1 MNLNQNCNVRLTFV
15 WLRSYEQILQQ
26 FDVVVVVVDG
36 VVGNDVDAGVA
47 VAVDDNADELN
58 DDQFAKQPDQ
68 IEFV

>member
-47 VAVDDNADELN
+47 VAGNADELS

-68 IEFV
+68 T